1 MDSFFLSQEGV
12 KRVLPVNTS
21 GPHIVDQ
28 TVRSPEFGGV
38 WWRLVCPGFSG
49 DELLD
54 SCATRSWRRVA
65 RTARLPAGVPAQG
78 GGPGRGPPRK
88 RAATKRT
95 LLGGLR
101 SPGTCGNACSHSG
114 GRKWSRSVGSA
125 QRNGLPDV
133 TVPYRCRLL
142 LTAPHG
148 VRVARPARTAML
160 APGSD
165 GSQLGRRVRPVLVT
179 TASWPRAR
187 RAGGG
192 RVGRLELHCTH
203 LRHPG

>member
-1 MDSFFLSQEGV
+1 
-12 KRVLPVNTS
+12 VNTS

-28 TVRSPEFGGV
+28 TVRSPEFGAV

-49 DELLD
+49 DALLD
-54 SCATRSWRRVA
+54 SCASRSWKRVA
-65 RTARLPAGVPAQG
+65 WDGEATRRSSGAG

-88 RAATKRT
+88 RAATKST

-114 GRKWSRSVGSA
+114 GRKWSRSVRSA
-125 QRNGLPDV
+125 QRNGLPEV
-133 TVPYRCRLL
+133 TVPYRCILL
-142 LTAPHG
+142 LTAPYG
-148 VRVARPARTAML
+148 MRVARPARTAML
-160 APGSD
+160 APGGD

-203 LRHPG
+203 LRHPR